1 MRFHGIPV
9 SRCRLLYPFVSS
21 YFRWWMPG
29 DCSGKAS
36 ALLMIKPSQPVI
48 FFSASNEISILQRWN
63 QIPHVLIMFKGV
75 NVSQCNS
82 LNPLWHTA
90 AGCWGS
96 RRSQAGW
103 SQDLQDRCE
112 AGGADRPSVPELP
125 GWPWEWSNVG
135 FDKSDKYVKR
145 PTRKDKTNQK
155 AGWWWWWEFLGVKVF
170 VSLMIYLW
178 SLDVPHV
185 RIVIP
190 IVNTLLC
197 RSEPSVSCQ
206 GTTLQR
212 IRRARSVAW
221 LRWFCFW
228 RWDLPWL
235 M

>member
-1 MRFHGIPV
+1 MTLQFLDVFLVVATIKDRDISFLILLCLPDVPIHRWLFYFLYIVWAFLLSGWYKQYLPV
-9 SRCRLLYPFVSS
+9 PVCNVDTTSSGFTSFTFRCYIHLIHLTSDDECPAIVQLKLLLCRWLNLHSLSS
-21 YFRWWMPG
+21 
-29 DCSGKAS
+29 
-36 ALLMIKPSQPVI
+36 
-48 FFSASNEISILQRWN
+48 FFAASNEISILQRWN

-82 LNPLWHTA
+82 LNPLWHT

-155 AGWWWWWEFLGVKVF
+155 AGWWWWWWN
-170 VSLMIYLW
+170 S
-178 SLDVPHV
+178 
-185 RIVIP
+185 
-190 IVNTLLC
+190 
-197 RSEPSVSCQ
+197 
-206 GTTLQR
+206 
-212 IRRARSVAW
+212 
-221 LRWFCFW
+221 
-228 RWDLPWL
+228 
-235 M
+235 

>member
-1 MRFHGIPV
+1 MQCGYHIIWFHIIYFQMLKIDQPFGSMV
-9 SRCRLLYPFVSS
+9 SRYPVVGCCIHLIHLTSDDECPAIVQLKLLLCWWLNLHSLSS
-21 YFRWWMPG
+21 
-29 DCSGKAS
+29 
-36 ALLMIKPSQPVI
+36 
-48 FFSASNEISILQRWN
+48 FFAASNEISILQRWN

-82 LNPLWHTA
+82 LNPLWHT

-155 AGWWWWWEFLGVKVF
+155 AGWWWWW
-170 VSLMIYLW
+170 
-178 SLDVPHV
+178 
-185 RIVIP
+185 
-190 IVNTLLC
+190 
-197 RSEPSVSCQ
+197 
-206 GTTLQR
+206 
-212 IRRARSVAW
+212 
-221 LRWFCFW
+221 W
-228 RWDLPWL
+228 RNS
-235 M
+235 